1 MIKDYEL
8 MVMFTPKLV
17 ADKADA
23 ANEAILNT
31 LREVGAEI
39 IKTDAWGKRM
49 LAYPIDKHLEAY
61 YYVNY
66 MKMDSLSVKAV
77 KQLFNINENMI
88 RHMFVARDEK

>member
-8 MVMFTPKLV
+8 MVMFTPKLS
-17 ADKADA
+17 AESAEA
-23 ANEAILNT
+23 ANEAILTT
-31 LREVGAEI
+31 LREAGAEI

-66 MKMDSLSVKAV
+66 MKLDSLAVKAIR
-77 KQLFNINENMI
+77 QQFNINENII
-88 RHMFVARDEK
+88 RHMFVDRNEK